1 MLNHRRPSNDELTP
15 DDLFRPEPPQS
26 QHAGGNTIPGEV
38 VRSTDMPWNTPAQPE
53 YLGGTAPVPYQQ
65 QQYPPEQ
72 YQPEQYQPD
81 PYQADAYQSAQ
92 YQQQPVEEASTQFM
106 PPFPAEPQPP
116 QQQGYG
122 SYQPGYGAQPGYG
135 QQPQP
140 QQAGY
145 GYQAAPP
152 QAPPAGGA
160 RRFSPRAIAIAVVAA
175 CAVVG
180 IAVGAA
186 LSGGGGG
193 TAAAAGTGGP
203 SASAGA
209 SQQAAG
215 SGVNQAQ
222 AQALS
227 DLLKSASNSRASVVA
242 AVYNIQHCQNL
253 DQAAQNLTTAAG
265 MRGQLITQ
273 LGTVQT
279 DGLPDGTE
287 LVAALKQGWTA
298 SQSADTHYAAWAKA
312 SAGSCAH
319 KHQPKAGDEERAAG
333 TASSNA
339 TVAKRTAS
347 RLWNA
352 IAAKTGLPERAY
364 TAL

>member
-53 YLGGTAPVPYQQ
+53 YLGETAPVPYQQ
-65 QQYPPEQ
+65 QQQ

-81 PYQADAYQSAQ
+81 PYQADPYQSAP

-106 PPFPAEPQPP
+106 PPFPAEPQQP
-116 QQQGYG
+116 QQGYG

-135 QQPQP
+135 QP

-145 GYQAAPP
+145 GYQAAPQ

-227 DLLKSASNSRASVVA
+227 DLLKSASNSRTSVVA
-242 AVYNIQHCQNL
+242 AVDNIEHCQNL
-253 DQAAQNLTTAAG
+253 DQAAQDLTAAAG

-273 LGTVQT
+273 LGTLQT
-279 DGLPDGTE
+279 GGLPDGTE

-312 SAGSCAH
+312 SQSSCDH
-319 KHQPKAGDEERAAG
+319 KHQPKAGGDLQAASN
-333 TASSNA
+333 ASSTA
-339 TVAKRTAS
+339 TVAKVKAS

-352 IAAKTGLPERAY
+352 IASKTGLPSR
-364 TAL
+364 TKVQL